1 MTKPSPSRSKS
12 RSSKSISATSLRL
25 SADDRLTQPRG
36 LLLHRAAS
44 FGGAPADETGT
55 PIKLIESAA
64 LYFAIVFAAGFVLG
78 PVRELWAVPRFGRRV
93 AELIEEPIMLL
104 AVVIA
109 ARWTVRRF
117 RVSLETTKSLS
128 IGLIALGFLLGAE
141 LLVVLALRS
150 LSVAEYIKSRDP
162 VSGIVYLLMLGV
174 FALMPW
180 LVSLRVVDSAANR
193 TRGSTNVQQNEA
205 TRC

>member
-1 MTKPSPSRSKS
+1 M
-12 RSSKSISATSLRL
+12 SAG
-25 SADDRLTQPRG
+25 DRLTQPRG

-55 PIKLIESAA
+55 PIQLIEAAA
-64 LYFAIVFAAGFVLG
+64 LYFAIVFASRLVLG
-78 PVRELWAVPRFGRRV
+78 PVRELWAVPRFGQRV

-104 AVVIA
+104 AVVFA

-117 RVSLETTKSLS
+117 RLSLETTKSLG

-141 LLVVLALRS
+141 LLVVLGLRS

-180 LVSLRVVDSAANR
+180 LVSLRVVSSAANGTSR
-193 TRGSTNVQQNEA
+193 SIKVQQNGG
-205 TRC
+205 